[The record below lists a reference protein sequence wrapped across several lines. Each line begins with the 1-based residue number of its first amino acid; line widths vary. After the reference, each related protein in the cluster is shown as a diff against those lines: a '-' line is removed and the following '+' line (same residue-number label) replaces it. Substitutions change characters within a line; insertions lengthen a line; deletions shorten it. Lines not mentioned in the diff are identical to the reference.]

1 MESGSAELTVSIY
14 SPEKKLLE
22 EPAVS
27 VGLPGK
33 KGNFT
38 VLRGHANIVAELEAG
53 IVRVQTGER
62 EEIYVVDS
70 GFAEV
75 KQNEVIVLVEGA
87 TDPKDLDA
95 TKERA
100 ALDEALNRT
109 TENQVQYAKKQ
120 HDIALRRVRA
130 RVAGRSQN
138 SENREQR

>member
-1 MESGSAELTVSIY
+1 MEAGTAELTVSIY

-33 KGNFT
+33 KGSFT
-38 VLRGHANIVAELEAG
+38 VLRGHANLVAELEAG
-53 IVRVQTGER
+53 IVHVNTGAR
-62 EEIYVVDS
+62 EELYVVDS

-75 KQNEVIVLVEGA
+75 KNNQVIVLVEGA

-95 TKERA
+95 AKERA
-100 ALDEALNRT
+100 ALEEALNRA

-120 HDIALRRVRA
+120 HDISLRRVRA
-130 RVAGRSQN
+130 RVADAIKS
-138 SENREQR
+138 

>member
-33 KGNFT
+33 KGSFT
-38 VLRGHANIVAELEAG
+38 VLKGHANLVAELEAG
-53 IVRVQTGER
+53 VVHVQTGAR
-62 EEIYVVDS
+62 DEIYIVDS

-75 KQNEVIVLVEGA
+75 KNNQVIVLVEGA
-87 TDPKDLDA
+87 TEPKNLDA
-95 TKERA
+95 AKERA

-120 HDIALRRVRA
+120 HDISLRRVRA
-130 RVAGRSQN
+130 RVADSLKN
-138 SENREQR
+138 